1 MSGMNNWTVT
11 HFPMRVYLKS
21 SVKISFDEVWLEPT
35 LSKSK
40 KKYICIIFVG
50 LSSSTS
56 KFNCNIFGV
65 LPVSKCR
72 RNGSKWCFPQ
82 TGQPKS
88 KQKFQLKLKTPM
100 PRNTNKREK
109 RAIHTKYQLPDF
121 LLRKITRFVI
131 EVEEN
136 FNIPEVHNYSLQ

>member
-1 MSGMNNWTVT
+1 MA
-11 HFPMRVYLKS
+11 P
-21 SVKISFDEVWLEPT
+21 
-35 LSKSK
+35 
-40 KKYICIIFVG
+40 
-50 LSSSTS
+50 
-56 KFNCNIFGV
+56 
-65 LPVSKCR
+65 
-72 RNGSKWCFPQ
+72 NGASPK